1 MSPVAALAAAQ
12 YLRNHDQRD
21 PSLVQIGNL
30 DRVKT
35 NQMFSHN
42 CKMGSDIIIEPIKA
56 KIAGQRN
63 QNLEERTMQQLLAS
77 AHGSLFVFV
86 LLQQHFWE
94 VSQ

>member
-1 MSPVAALAAAQ
+1 M
-12 YLRNHDQRD
+12 
-21 PSLVQIGNL
+21 
-30 DRVKT
+30 DR
-35 NQMFSHN
+35 
-42 CKMGSDIIIEPIKA
+42 DIIIEPIKA

-77 AHGSLFVFV
+77 ANGSLFVFV